1 MLSPILDPQQPIT
14 REDARMFERLAR
26 DKSWMGRVDA
36 DMREKIVNKLLVG
49 YFRLSVAEGI
59 SQEELRNNLTIL
71 DRIAKTF
78 GLLDR
83 VDAERE
89 KAMAVIAPPTTVN
102 NTLNITLTRAL
113 ESEDG
118 RDIVARLRDMVADSD
133 AAAPG
138 KA

>member
-49 YFRLSVAEGI
+49 YFRLSVNEGM

-89 KAMAVIAPPTTVN
+89 KAMASVGTTTVN
-102 NTLNITLTRAL
+102 NTQINNLVGVDLSKLTTEQLRAL
-113 ESEDG
+113 AHD
-118 RDIVARLRDMVADSD
+118 DN
-133 AAAPG
+133 PNP
-138 KA
+138 